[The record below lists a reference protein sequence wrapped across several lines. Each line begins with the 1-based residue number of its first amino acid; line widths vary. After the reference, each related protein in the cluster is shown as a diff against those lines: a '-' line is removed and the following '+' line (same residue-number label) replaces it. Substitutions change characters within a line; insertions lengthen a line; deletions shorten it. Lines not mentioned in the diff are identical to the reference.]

1 MIDSLIKGFKDFKK
15 NYYERDR
22 ETILNLVK
30 NGQKPKILVIACS
43 DSRVDP
49 AILFQAK
56 PGEIFA
62 VRNVANLVP
71 EYNPD
76 GGLHGVSS
84 AIEYAVRDLKVENI
98 IILGH
103 AHCGGIAALCDT
115 FIKDKS
121 KIETEETK
129 REFIGDWVNIAAK
142 IKNNI
147 NLNDSV
153 ESLQHIAEK
162 ESIKNSIKNLYT
174 FPWVLKSIRENKLNV
189 FGWWFDIEDGEIF
202 SYDDKNDKFFN
213 ISKKDD

>member
-15 NYYERDR
+15 NYYERDKK
-22 ETILNLVK
+22 TILNLLK
-30 NGQKPKILVIACS
+30 NGQKPKVLVIACS

-62 VRNVANLVP
+62 IRNVANLVP

-121 KIETEETK
+121 EIETEETK

-147 NLNDSV
+147 NLNDSI
-153 ESLQHIAEK
+153 ESLQHMAER

-174 FPWVLKSIRENKLNV
+174 FPWVLKSIRENKLNI
-189 FGWWFDIEDGEIF
+189 FGWWFDLENGEIL
-202 SYDDKNDKFFN
+202 SYDDKNNKFLK
-213 ISKKDD
+213 ISKNDD

>member
-1 MIDSLIKGFKDFKK
+1 MVDSLIKGFKDFKK
-15 NYYERDR
+15 NYYERDK

-56 PGEIFA
+56 PGEIFTI
-62 VRNVANLVP
+62 RNVANLVP

-129 REFIGDWVNIAAK
+129 REFISDWVNIAAN

-147 NLNDSV
+147 NLHDSI
-153 ESLQHIAEK
+153 ESLQHIAER

-174 FPWVLKSIRENKLNV
+174 FPWVLKSIRENKLNI
-189 FGWWFDIEDGEIF
+189 FGWWFDLENGEIL

>member
-1 MIDSLIKGFKDFKK
+1 MTDSLIKGFKNFKK
-15 NYYERDR
+15 HYYERDR
-22 ETILNLVK
+22 STIMSLVK
-30 NGQKPKILVIACS
+30 DGQKPKTLVIACS

-62 VRNVANLVP
+62 IRNVANLVP

-76 GGLHGVSS
+76 GGLNGVSS

-103 AHCGGIAALCDT
+103 AHCGGISALCKT
-115 FIKDKS
+115 FTEDKN

-129 REFIGDWVNIAAK
+129 REFIGNWVNIAAK
-142 IKNNI
+142 VKNNI
-147 NLNDSV
+147 NLNDKN
-153 ESLQHIAEK
+153 ESLQHIVEK

-174 FPWVLKSIRENKLNV
+174 FPWVLKSIKDKKLNI
-189 FGWWFDIEDGEIF
+189 FGWWFDLENGEIL
-202 SYDDKNDKFFN
+202 SYDDKDDKFLN